1 MDLNQ
6 TQSNVNQN
14 CNTDDV
20 RIPED
25 DVKEEIHFWESSI
38 VCNVLGVKP
47 LYRII

>member
-1 MDLNQ
+1 MDVKQ

-14 CNTDDV
+14 YNTDEV

-25 DVKEEIHFWESSI
+25 NVKEEIHFWESSFI
-38 VCNVLGVKP
+38 CYVLGVKP